1 MKNKLFYTLFFLS
14 SLLSSCSITKFYNYA
29 LPFTNVEKI
38 ISLNKGET
46 ISEVN
51 SKLGINPYNV
61 LHLSEDGSMVLIYHY
76 RTQQRKL
83 ESKNFIQ
90 PEERQ
95 AYLESDEYQNGGKL
109 VYRLDVEKVCVF
121 FRNGR
126 MVSYITTDGFNSS
139 EFQLYFNHQLKLI
152 SEGKFEPFTIE
163 RLRRFINEVTDEK
176 IKQSTNPIQNDRRQG
191 SLLPQLENKDLG
203 SIQSEEVQLASHK
216 KAHKGIFSRNSK
228 K

>member
-1 MKNKLFYTLFFLS
+1 MKNKLFYTLLFLS
-14 SLLSSCSITKFYNYA
+14 SLLSSCSITKSYNYA

-38 ISLNKGET
+38 ISLNKGES
-46 ISEVN
+46 INEVN
-51 SKLGINPYNV
+51 AKLGINPYNV

-83 ESKNFIQ
+83 ESKNFVQ

-109 VYRLDVEKVCVF
+109 VYKLDVEKVCVF

-126 MVSYITTDGFNSS
+126 MVSYVTTEGFTSS
-139 EFQLYFNHQLKLI
+139 EFHLYFNYQLKLI

-163 RLRRFINEVTDEK
+163 KLRSFINEVTDEK
-176 IKQSTNPIQNDRRQG
+176 IKQSTSPIQNYRRQG
-191 SLLPQLENKDLG
+191 SLLPQLENKGLEG
-203 SIQSEEVQLASHK
+203 IQSEEAQLSSHK
-216 KAHKGIFSRNSK
+216 KAHKDIFSRSSK